1 MTVEP
6 GGRPDDRAAP
16 AAPSRRARSL
26 GRRSAAGRPRRSP
39 GAIATSVVLHGALT
53 LFLVQALEL
62 PAPLTRFFTRGPAE
76 FPVER
81 VAFVEPRRP
90 APEPEPA
97 PAGPARPAPA
107 APVPTAPRPA
117 PPRLV
122 APVDVPD
129 GVAPAPAAPATP
141 TPVDDGRG
149 VVGAGGDV
157 GGLPGAAAG
166 LRPSYTGSVVWRR
179 PLFDYETPANLSE
192 RLDSAVRG
200 DLAAVRDSIMREATR
215 RRPTDW
221 TFERNGQR
229 YGIDERFI
237 RLGRISIPTAL
248 LGLLPVQ
255 QQANPTDL
263 DRARRSQQLGG
274 ESRDQA
280 RRSAA
285 NDDFDARVK
294 SIRERRDRERAE
306 RRGRATGQGTSTAS
320 PPDR

>member
-1 MTVEP
+1 MEP
-6 GGRPDDRAAP
+6 GGRPDDRLAVAA
-16 AAPSRRARSL
+16 ARRARFL
-26 GRRSAAGRPRRSP
+26 GRRPAGGRPRRSP
-39 GAIATSVVLHGALT
+39 GAIAASVVLHGALT
-53 LFLVQALEL
+53 LLLVQALEL
-62 PAPLTRFFTRGPAE
+62 PPPLTRFFTRAPAE
-76 FPVER
+76 VPQER

-90 APEPEPA
+90 APEPEPTPAAVPRTAPVA
-97 PAGPARPAPA
+97 PARAAARAAPARLA
-107 APVPTAPRPA
+107 APVE
-117 PPRLV
+117 
-122 APVDVPD
+122 VPD
-129 GVAPAPAAPATP
+129 DVAPAPATPAVP
-141 TPVDDGRG
+141 TPIDDGRG
-149 VVGAGGDV
+149 VVGAGGV
-157 GGLPGAAAG
+157 GELPGAAAG

-192 RLDSAVRG
+192 RLDSAVMG
-200 DLAAVRDSIMREATR
+200 DLAAVRDSILREATR

-248 LGLLPVQ
+248 LGLLPIQ

-274 ESRDQA
+274 ESREQA

-306 RRGRATGQGTSTAS
+306 RRARATGPGTSTAS